1 MPRAAGFRRRRQ
13 RCDAG
18 VRARSCRTVDATSG
32 RPDDAASSCDDP
44 VFNGRRIARAGDRI
58 KRRMRRSGPRRRAPH
73 WIRWPVL
80 RRFVP
85 DIRDRRGSGTMF
97 GSCRRVSRARAAST
111 LRQESSDGVEQK
123 VDETAEAEAG
133 AAIRF
138 AKETSVMPPM

>member
-44 VFNGRRIARAGDRI
+44 VFNGRRIARAGDQI
-58 KRRMRRSGPRRRAPH
+58 KRRMRRRAPH
-73 WIRWPVL
+73 RIRWPVL

-97 GSCRRVSRARAAST
+97 GSCRRVSRASAASS

-123 VDETAEAEAG
+123 VDETAEAG